1 MQDFFRK
8 GVRKVHIQKK
18 FLNYIGT
25 AQQPPD
31 VYMTVHTFFLLD
43 SEIISNVHTPSITMF
58 RLSTRVFQILLV
70 KRSVR
75 ERRGG
80 NNSSLKIEKSYKYM
94 GIFRNLN
101 LALLFKLK
109 RIFLLLF

>member
-31 VYMTVHTFFLLD
+31 VVYMTVFFSLLD
-43 SEIISNVHTPSITMF
+43 SAIISNVHTPSTTMF
-58 RLSTRVFQILLV
+58 RLSTRVFQRLLV
-70 KRSVR
+70 KRSVQ

-80 NNSSLKIEKSYKYM
+80 K
-94 GIFRNLN
+94 
-101 LALLFKLK
+101 
-109 RIFLLLF
+109 

>member
-80 NNSSLKIEKSYKYM
+80 NNSSLKIEKSYN
-94 GIFRNLN
+94 GF
-101 LALLFKLK
+101 F
-109 RIFLLLF
+109 F